1 MAANER
7 GTSPYVWPLGPTFQR
22 FILLFAAAVFFSLF
36 FFLFQFV
43 DVTREAIGRRLG
55 QWGARLN
62 DANYQS
68 QSTLVGDT
76 KTKQNKK
83 GHTTRNAD
91 EADDKNRRQQ
101 KKNAI
106 EENIKS
112 GAR

>member
-1 MAANER
+1 MF
-7 GTSPYVWPLGPTFQR
+7 GHSVQR
-22 FILLFAAAVFFSLF
+22 SNVSFSYLLLPFFFLF

-62 DANYQS
+62 GANYQS

-91 EADDKNRRQQ
+91 EADDKNSRQQQ
-101 KKNAI
+101 KKNSI